1 MTLRHLITTRLVIVA
16 ACAALAVGAIACG
29 GKKNTMPTGIAE
41 ADKFLFERGTD
52 ALNRKKWL
60 TAREFFGR
68 LVDNYPQSPYRPD
81 AKLGLG
87 DSYIGEGGV
96 ESLVLA
102 ANEFK
107 EFLSFYP
114 THRRADY
121 AQYKL
126 ALCHYQQMRGP
137 ERDQRETREAV
148 IEFETFLTKYP
159 NSDLMPEVRAR
170 YREARDRLSTSEYRV
185 GFFYF
190 RQKWYPGAIA
200 RFQALLKEDPG
211 YSSRDA
217 LYYYLGESLLKVR
230 RDAEALPYFDR
241 LVKEFETSEYLEK
254 ARARLTEFKETVP
267 GSMPAATGSGTSPDG
282 ASAPPPGTPVNTP
295 PVSPPPSS
303 PQPPPSSPPTT
314 PPATP
319 PPTTPPSPSSPTPP
333 PSATTAPAVPPAR

>member
-1 MTLRHLITTRLVIVA
+1 MTERPPLAARLVLIA
-16 ACAALAVGAIACG
+16 ACAALAGGALACG
-29 GKKNTMPTGIAE
+29 GKQNTMPTGIAE

-52 ALNRKKWL
+52 SLNRKKWL

-87 DSYIGEGGV
+87 DSYLGEGGV

-102 ANEFK
+102 ANEFT

-148 IEFETFLTKYP
+148 IAFETFLAKYP
-159 NSDLMPEVRAR
+159 NSDLMPEVQAR

-185 GFFYF
+185 GYFYY

-200 RFQALLKEDPG
+200 RFQAVLKEDPG
-211 YSSRDA
+211 FSTRDA
-217 LYYYLGESLLKVR
+217 LYYYLGEALLKVR

-241 LVKEFETSEYLEK
+241 LVKEFEASEYLEK
-254 ARARLTEFKETVP
+254 AKARLAELQETAP
-267 GSMPAATGSGTSPDG
+267 GSAPAASGSSTSPDG
-282 ASAPPPGTPVNTP
+282 VADPPGTPVSTP
-295 PVSPPPSS
+295 PVTPPPA
-303 PQPPPSSPPTT
+303 PQPATPPSGTPPTT
-314 PPATP
+314 PPL
-319 PPTTPPSPSSPTPP
+319 
-333 PSATTAPAVPPAR
+333 V

>member
-1 MTLRHLITTRLVIVA
+1 MTQHHPFAARLVMVA
-16 ACAALAVGAIACG
+16 ACAALAAGAIACG

-148 IEFETFLTKYP
+148 IEFETFLEKYP

-185 GFFYF
+185 GYFYF

-200 RFQALLKEDPG
+200 RFQAVLKEDPG
-211 YSSRDA
+211 YSNRDA

-241 LVKEFETSEYLEK
+241 LVKEFETSEYIEK
-254 ARARLTEFKETVP
+254 ARARLAEFKETSPGLVP
-267 GSMPAATGSGTSPDG
+267 TATGSGASPEG
-282 ASAPPPGTPVNTP
+282 VSAPSGTPVNTP
-295 PVSPPPSS
+295 PVSP
-303 PQPPPSSPPTT
+303 QPPPPGT
-314 PPATP
+314 PAPTP
-319 PPTTPPSPSSPTPP
+319 PPTTPPSTVPPTAP
-333 PSATTAPAVPPAR
+333 PSATAPTIAPNNP

>member
-1 MTLRHLITTRLVIVA
+1 MTQHHPFAARLVMVA
-16 ACAALAVGAIACG
+16 ACAALAAGAIACG

-148 IEFETFLTKYP
+148 IEFETFLEKYP

-185 GFFYF
+185 GYFYF

-200 RFQALLKEDPG
+200 RFQAVLKEDPG
-211 YSSRDA
+211 YSNRDA

-241 LVKEFETSEYLEK
+241 LVKEFETSEYIEK
-254 ARARLTEFKETVP
+254 ARARLAEFKETSPGLVP
-267 GSMPAATGSGTSPDG
+267 TATGSGASPEG
-282 ASAPPPGTPVNTP
+282 VSAPSGTPVNTP
-295 PVSPPPSS
+295 PVSP
-303 PQPPPSSPPTT
+303 QPPPPGT
-314 PPATP
+314 PAPTP
-319 PPTTPPSPSSPTPP
+319 PPTTPPSTAPPTAP
-333 PSATTAPAVPPAR
+333 PSATAPTIAPNNP

>member
-1 MTLRHLITTRLVIVA
+1 MTPHHPFAARLVMVA
-16 ACAALAVGAIACG
+16 ACAALAAGAIACG

-148 IEFETFLTKYP
+148 IEFETFLEKYP

-185 GFFYF
+185 GYFYF

-200 RFQALLKEDPG
+200 RFQAVLKEDPG
-211 YSSRDA
+211 YSNRDA

-241 LVKEFETSEYLEK
+241 LVKEFETSEYIEK
-254 ARARLTEFKETVP
+254 ARARLAEFKETSPGLVP
-267 GSMPAATGSGTSPDG
+267 TATGSGASPEG
-282 ASAPPPGTPVNTP
+282 VSAPSGTPVNTP
-295 PVSPPPSS
+295 PVSP
-303 PQPPPSSPPTT
+303 QPPPPGT
-314 PPATP
+314 PAPTP
-319 PPTTPPSPSSPTPP
+319 PPTTAPSTAPPTAP
-333 PSATTAPAVPPAR
+333 PSATAPTIGPNNP